1 MRAALVNT
9 TTNIVESIIIV
20 NSLNDIVPQNY
31 KLVEI
36 PMVELFSSEEERQLY
51 EIIKEIDPNYTEV
64 PKTERFIVLGTTKWI
79 DEIGFYEE

>member
-64 PKTERFIVLGTTKWI
+64 PKTERFIVLGTTKWV
-79 DEIGFYEE
+79 DERGFYEE